1 MGTTPDL
8 RQAAQQALEAMR
20 LAASNHDVM
29 LLSDPPQDAWKAR
42 NVAGELSEAIIALEA
57 ALAEPQPEPVF
68 EVGFGWL
75 DDATKYPKGTK
86 FYTAPPQR
94 QPLTDMEIARL
105 CVWSL
110 TEADRID
117 STPAYALARAIEKA
131 HGIGG
136 DK

>member
-94 QPLTDMEIARL
+94 QPLSDEQISGLELPKDGTCTMRDL
-105 CVWSL
+105 V
-110 TEADRID
+110 RIIE
-117 STPAYALARAIEKA
+117 RA
-131 HGIGG
+131 HNIGG

>member
-1 MGTTPDL
+1 MVYTEGGTSAYVTDNPNDL
-8 RQAAQQALEAMR
+8 VGAYRALPLYTAPPQRQPLTVTKLLPRKLPEDDRAITALET
-20 LAASNHDVM
+20 
-29 LLSDPPQDAWKAR
+29 
-42 NVAGELSEAIIALEA
+42 
-57 ALAEPQPEPVF
+57 ALAEPQPEPV
-68 EVGFGWL
+68 
-75 DDATKYPKGTK
+75 
-86 FYTAPPQR
+86 APPQR

-110 TEADRID
+110 TEAERID